1 MLLSC
6 YRLFVLAIVALV
18 HLDHFQ
24 VVHLDH
30 FQVVHPSHE
39 AIFHFSK
46 EASAPSLD
54 NS

>member
-6 YRLFVLAIVALV
+6 YRLFVQAIVAL
-18 HLDHFQ
+18 
-24 VVHLDH
+24 VHLDH